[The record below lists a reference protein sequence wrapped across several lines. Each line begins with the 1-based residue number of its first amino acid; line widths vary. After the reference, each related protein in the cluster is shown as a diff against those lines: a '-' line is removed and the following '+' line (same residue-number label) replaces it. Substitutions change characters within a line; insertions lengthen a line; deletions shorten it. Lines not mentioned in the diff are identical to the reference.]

1 MVPFRFCDDRL
12 SERMRRSRGGVVAGW
27 RPRYPA
33 RRETLKQ
40 AEQMTGRIEARLKDL
55 KIELPQPGTPLA
67 NYVPFVRSGDLLFVA
82 GQVCQW
88 NGERR
93 FIGKLGREISFEQG
107 QEAARL
113 CALNILAVARSALS
127 GDLDRVV
134 RCVRLGGF
142 VNSIDDFTQQPQI
155 VNGASDLIVQ
165 VFGDAGRH
173 ARTAVGVN
181 VLPGNVAVEVD
192 AVFEV
197 R

>member
-1 MVPFRFCDDRL
+1 M
-12 SERMRRSRGGVVAGW
+12 A
-27 RPRYPA
+27 
-33 RRETLKQ
+33 
-40 AEQMTGRIEARLKDL
+40 GRIEGRLKEF
-55 KIELPQPGTPLA
+55 KIELPQASAPVA
-67 NYVPFVRSGDLLFVA
+67 NYVPCVRTGDLLFVA
-82 GQVCQW
+82 GQICQW
-88 NGERR
+88 QGERR
-93 FIGKLGREISFEQG
+93 FIGKLGQEIKLEQG

-113 CALNILAVARSALS
+113 CALNILAQVKNALG
-127 GDLDRVV
+127 GDLDRVL

-142 VNSIDDFTQQPQI
+142 VNSTADFTQQPQV

-192 AVFEV
+192 AIFEV